1 MSRSTHRVF
10 ACARAP
16 AGAGGAGAQVP
27 ASVAPARG
35 RPRLQSLAR
44 ASGLCAA
51 LAAGSAGAWQL
62 DYSLQGALGYSDNIN
77 ESASAPVGEAILIP
91 RVDFDFREDGAVLQ
105 AHAAGRVEYRD
116 YLQGDFNNEFRGQL
130 SALATWI
137 ISPQRL
143 NFDFE
148 DHAAVEPVNT
158 LATNAPNNQ
167 QQTNVF
173 TLGPTLNFRLFE
185 TLKGQ
190 AEVRLSNTTASKT
203 KDFDSDRGMAALRAI
218 HDLNPTDTLSGNVEF
233 QHVHFTDASGGPDYN
248 RADGFARYQSKLS
261 ELDLDLAAGYSRLNF
276 SAPGGSN
283 SGPLARGK
291 LTWHATPSQT
301 LALGVLRQYSDASQ
315 DLAVD
320 PRGLAAIVSGTG
332 IVVGTT
338 PITSQVY
345 LERRLSLEYAYQNE
359 RWHAGVQPYWRKLD
373 YVIDPTLDQK
383 AHGATAGI
391 SYRLRPLWTLAFDAT
406 EETRDYQAFAR
417 QDEDVH
423 LDLSATDRLTRQW
436 SVRADL
442 IRNERHSTAADQRFH
457 ENIAFLT
464 VIFTR

>member
-1 MSRSTHRVF
+1 MSCEASGVPVRTGMPSAVRW
-10 ACARAP
+10 AQRRLPIMRP
-16 AGAGGAGAQVP
+16 AVL
-27 ASVAPARG
+27 SI
-35 RPRLQSLAR
+35 
-44 ASGLCAA
+44 GLCAGA
-51 LAAGSAGAWQL
+51 FAGSAGAWQL
-62 DYSLQGALGYSDNIN
+62 NYSLQGALGYSDNIN
-77 ESASAPVGEAILIP
+77 ESATQPVGQAILIP
-91 RVDFDFREDGAVLQ
+91 RVDFDFSEDGAALQ
-105 AHAAGRVEYRD
+105 ARAAGRVEYRD

-137 ISPQRL
+137 IFPQRL

-148 DHAAVEPVNT
+148 DYAAVEPVNV
-158 LATNAPNNQ
+158 LASNAPNNQ

-185 TLKGQ
+185 TVKGQ
-190 AEVRLSNTTASKT
+190 AEIRLSDTTASKT
-203 KDFDSDRGMAALRAI
+203 KDFNSDRAMGALRAI
-218 HDLNPTDTLSGNVEF
+218 HDLDPTDTLSANVEY
-233 QHVHFTDASGGPDYN
+233 QHVHFTDVAGGPDYN

-261 ELDLDLAAGYSRLNF
+261 QFDLDIAAGYSRLHF
-276 SAPGGSN
+276 SAPGDTH
-283 SGPLARGK
+283 SGLLARGK
-291 LTWHATPSQT
+291 LTWRATPSQT
-301 LALGVLRQYSDASQ
+301 LALGALRQYSDASQ

-320 PRGLAAIVSGTG
+320 PLALASLVSGTG
-332 IVVGTT
+332 IIVGTT

-345 LERRLSLEYAYQNE
+345 LEKRVGLEYGYQNE

-373 YVIDPTLDQK
+373 YVIDPTFDQK

-442 IRNERHSTAADQRFH
+442 IRNERHSTAADQRFR